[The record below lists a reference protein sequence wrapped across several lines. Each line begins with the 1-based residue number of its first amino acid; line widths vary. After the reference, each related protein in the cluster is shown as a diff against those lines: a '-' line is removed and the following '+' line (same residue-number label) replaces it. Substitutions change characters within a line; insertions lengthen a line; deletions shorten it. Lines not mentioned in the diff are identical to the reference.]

1 MIRATDLA
9 SPSSWVR
16 PTVAPVAS
24 DGLDAAHWFG
34 ADELRAGAAI
44 SGDLSP
50 PARGLQPEQHAQR
63 VLSFLQEHA
72 A

>member
-1 MIRATDLA
+1 MSRATDLA
-9 SPSSWVR
+9 TPSAWIR
-16 PTVAPVAS
+16 PAAAPAAA
-24 DGLDAAHWFG
+24 DGVDAAQWFG

-50 PARGLQPEQHAQR
+50 PARGLTPEQHAQR
-63 VLSFLQEHA
+63 VLSFLQDQA